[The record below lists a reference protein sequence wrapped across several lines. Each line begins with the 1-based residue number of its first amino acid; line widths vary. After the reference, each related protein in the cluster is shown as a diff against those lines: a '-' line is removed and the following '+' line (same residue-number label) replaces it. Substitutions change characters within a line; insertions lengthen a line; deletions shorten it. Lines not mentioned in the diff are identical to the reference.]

1 MIKDRQVF
9 QSVLIE
15 YEGKPIIKVTV
26 DGDDVLTASGKTL
39 PEHTVRQ
46 TRRIS
51 LPQGAQGYVAQMS
64 SNLTDIT
71 RYQFESQPES
81 SFSENIL
88 FHYYEITFN
97 KSLQVKLYMD
107 EVSIKP
113 NNSINKVVSLK
124 PRAGRIQ
131 DTIKV
136 YFPPLSYGYIP
147 HIEQVISS
155 AQKGQILSS
164 KPVALPIK
172 YYKGLKTHTEYQ
184 VTYQGNV
191 ELALFMDGEQLSKEW
206 LPEILIPQDG
216 GYKTHKDYFPS
227 NSSGQVLQWVQ
238 TDGDGD
244 IALFETDQTL
254 LDTEQPQQQTPQG
267 Q

>member
-9 QSVLIE
+9 QSFLIE
-15 YEGKPIIKVTV
+15 YEGKPTVKVTV
-26 DGDDVLTASGKTL
+26 DGDNVLTATGKTL

-46 TRRIS
+46 TRRVS

-64 SNLTDIT
+64 SSLTDIT
-71 RYQFESQPES
+71 RFQFESQSES

-97 KSLQVKLYMD
+97 KSLQVKMYMD
-107 EVSIKP
+107 EVSVKP
-113 NNSINKVVSLK
+113 NNNIDKIVTLK
-124 PRAGRIQ
+124 PRSGKIQ
-131 DTIKV
+131 DTVKV

-164 KPVALPIK
+164 KPVALPVK

-184 VTYQGNV
+184 ATYQGNV
-191 ELALFMDGEQLSKEW
+191 ELALVMDGELLSKEW

-254 LDTEQPQQQTPQG
+254 LDMEQPQQQTPQG

>member
-9 QSVLIE
+9 QSFLIE
-15 YEGKPIIKVTV
+15 YEGKPTVKVTV
-26 DGDDVLTASGKTL
+26 DGDNVLTATGKTL

-46 TRRIS
+46 TRRVS

-64 SNLTDIT
+64 SSLTDIT
-71 RYQFESQPES
+71 RFQFESQSES

-97 KSLQVKLYMD
+97 KSLQVKMYMD
-107 EVSIKP
+107 EVSVKP
-113 NNSINKVVSLK
+113 NNNIDKIVTLK
-124 PRAGRIQ
+124 PRSGKIQ
-131 DTIKV
+131 DTVKV

-164 KPVALPIK
+164 KPVALPVK

-184 VTYQGNV
+184 ATYQGNV
-191 ELALFMDGEQLSKEW
+191 ELALFMDGELLSKEW

-254 LDTEQPQQQTPQG
+254 LDMEQPQQQTPQG

>member
-1 MIKDRQVF
+1 MIKNRQVF
-9 QSVLIE
+9 QSFLIE
-15 YEGKPIIKVTV
+15 YEGKPIVKVTV
-26 DGDDVLTASGKTL
+26 DGTNVLTTSGKTL

-46 TRRIS
+46 TRRVS
-51 LPQGAQGYVAQMS
+51 LPQGSQGYVAQMS
-64 SNLTDIT
+64 SSLTDIT
-71 RYQFESQPES
+71 RYQFESRPES
-81 SFSENIL
+81 SFSEHIL
-88 FHYYEITFN
+88 FHYFEITFN
-97 KSLQVKLYMD
+97 KSLQVKMYMD
-107 EVSIKP
+107 EDSIKP
-113 NNSINKVVSLK
+113 NNSTNNIVTLT
-124 PRAGRIQ
+124 PRGGRIQ
-131 DTIKV
+131 DTVKV
-136 YFPPLSYGYIP
+136 YFPPLSYVYIP

-164 KPVALPIK
+164 KPIALPIK

-238 TDGDGD
+238 TGGDGD

-254 LDTEQPQQQTPQG
+254 LDQEQPQQQTPQG

>member
-26 DGDDVLTASGKTL
+26 DGTDVLTTTGKTL

-64 SNLTDIT
+64 SSLTDIT

-216 GYKTHKDYFPS
+216 GYKTHKDYLPS

>member
-9 QSVLIE
+9 QSFLIE
-15 YEGKPIIKVTV
+15 YEGKPTVKVTV
-26 DGDDVLTASGKTL
+26 DGTNVLTTSGKML

-51 LPQGAQGYVAQMS
+51 LPQGSQGYVAQLS

-71 RYQFESQPES
+71 RFQFESQPES

-97 KSLQVKLYMD
+97 KSLQVKMYMD
-107 EVSIKP
+107 EDSIKP
-113 NNSINKVVSLK
+113 NNSSSKIVTLK
-124 PRAGRIQ
+124 PRSGRVQ
-131 DTIKV
+131 DTVKV

-164 KPVALPIK
+164 KPVALPVK

-191 ELALFMDGEQLSKEW
+191 ELALFMDGELLTKEW

-227 NSSGQVLQWVQ
+227 SSSGQVLQWVQ

-254 LDTEQPQQQTPQG
+254 LDQEQPQQQTPQG

>member
-9 QSVLIE
+9 QSFLIE
-15 YEGKPIIKVTV
+15 YKGKPIVKVTV
-26 DGDDVLTASGKTL
+26 DGTNVLTTSGRTL

-46 TRRIS
+46 TRRVS
-51 LPQGAQGYVAQMS
+51 LPQGSQGYVAQMS
-64 SNLTDIT
+64 SSLTDIT
-71 RYQFESQPES
+71 RYQFESKPEA

-88 FHYYEITFN
+88 FHYYEITFD
-97 KSLQVKLYMD
+97 KSLQVKMYMD
-107 EVSIKP
+107 EDSIKP
-113 NNSINKVVSLK
+113 NNSNNNTVTLK
-124 PRAGRIQ
+124 PRSGRIQ

-164 KPVALPIK
+164 KPVALPVK

-191 ELALFMDGEQLSKEW
+191 ELAIFMDGEQLAKEW

-254 LDTEQPQQQTPQG
+254 LDVEQPQQQTPQG

>member
-26 DGDDVLTASGKTL
+26 DGTDVLTATGKTL
-39 PEHTVRQ
+39 PEHIVRQ
-46 TRRIS
+46 TRRVS
-51 LPQGAQGYVAQMS
+51 LPQGSQGYVAQMS
-64 SNLTDIT
+64 SSLTDIT
-71 RYQFESQPES
+71 RYQFESQSES
-81 SFSENIL
+81 SFSANIL

-113 NNSINKVVSLK
+113 NNSSNKVVTLK
-124 PRAGRIQ
+124 PRGGRIQ
-131 DTIKV
+131 DTVKV

-227 NSSGQVLQWVQ
+227 NATGQVLQWVQ

-254 LDTEQPQQQTPQG
+254 LDTEQPQQPTPQG

>member
-1 MIKDRQVF
+1 
-9 QSVLIE
+9 
-15 YEGKPIIKVTV
+15 
-26 DGDDVLTASGKTL
+26 
-39 PEHTVRQ
+39 
-46 TRRIS
+46 
-51 LPQGAQGYVAQMS
+51 
-64 SNLTDIT
+64 
-71 RYQFESQPES
+71 
-81 SFSENIL
+81 
-88 FHYYEITFN
+88 
-97 KSLQVKLYMD
+97 MD

-113 NNSINKVVSLK
+113 NNSASNIVTLK
-124 PRAGRIQ
+124 PRNGRVQ
-131 DTIKV
+131 DTVKV

-216 GYKTHKDYFPS
+216 GYKTHKDYLPS

-254 LDTEQPQQQTPQG
+254 LDTEQPQQPTPQG

>member
-15 YEGKPIIKVTV
+15 YEGKPIIKVAV
-26 DGDDVLTASGKTL
+26 DGDDVLTATGKTL

-113 NNSINKVVSLK
+113 NNNFNKVVSLK
-124 PRAGRIQ
+124 PRAGKIQ

-172 YYKGLKTHTEYQ
+172 YYKGLKTHTEDQ
-184 VTYQGNV
+184 VSYQGNV
-191 ELALFMDGEQLSKEW
+191 ELGLFMDGEQLSKEW

-216 GYKTHKDYFPS
+216 GYKTHKDYLPS

-254 LDTEQPQQQTPQG
+254 LDMEQPQQQTPQG

>member
-15 YEGKPIIKVTV
+15 YEGKPTIKVTV
-26 DGDDVLTASGKTL
+26 DGTDVLTATGRTL

-64 SNLTDIT
+64 SSLTDIT

-81 SFSENIL
+81 SFSQNIL
-88 FHYYEITFN
+88 FHYYEITFD
-97 KSLQVKLYMD
+97 KSLQIKLYMD
-107 EVSIKP
+107 EVAIKP
-113 NNSINKVVSLK
+113 NNSSSKIVTLK
-124 PRAGRIQ
+124 PRSGRIQ
-131 DTIKV
+131 DTIRV

-155 AQKGQILSS
+155 AQKGQILTS

-172 YYKGLKTHTEYQ
+172 YYKGLKAHTEFQ

-191 ELALFMDGEQLSKEW
+191 ELALFMDGEELSKEW
-206 LPEILIPQDG
+206 LPEVLIPQDG
-216 GYKTHKDYFPS
+216 GYKTHKEYFPA

-254 LDTEQPQQQTPQG
+254 LDMEQPQQQTPQG

>member
-9 QSVLIE
+9 QSFLIE
-15 YEGKPIIKVTV
+15 YEGKPIVKVAV
-26 DGDDVLTASGKTL
+26 DGSNVLTASGKTL

-46 TRRIS
+46 TRRVS
-51 LPQGAQGYVAQMS
+51 LPQGSQGYVAQMS
-64 SNLTDIT
+64 SSLTDIT

-88 FHYYEITFN
+88 FHYFEITFD
-97 KSLQVKLYMD
+97 KSLQVKMYMD
-107 EVSIKP
+107 EDSIKP
-113 NNSINKVVSLK
+113 NNSSSKIVTLK
-124 PRAGRIQ
+124 PRSGRIQ
-131 DTIKV
+131 DTVKV

-164 KPVALPIK
+164 KPVALPVK

-216 GYKTHKDYFPS
+216 GYKTHKEYFPS

-238 TDGDGD
+238 TGGDGD

-254 LDTEQPQQQTPQG
+254 LDQEQPQQQTPQG

>member
-1 MIKDRQVF
+1 MIKDRHVF

-15 YEGKPIIKVTV
+15 YEGKPVIKVTI
-26 DGDDVLTASGKTL
+26 DGTDVLTASGKTL

-46 TRRIS
+46 TRRVS

-64 SNLTDIT
+64 ASLTDIT
-71 RYQFESQPES
+71 RYQFESRPES

-88 FHYYEITFN
+88 FHYFEITFN
-97 KSLQVKLYMD
+97 SSLQVKMYMD
-107 EVSIKP
+107 ELPVKP
-113 NNSINKVVSLK
+113 NNSTGKVVSLK
-124 PRAGRIQ
+124 PRSGRVQ

-155 AQKGQILSS
+155 AQKGQILTS

-172 YYKGLKTHTEYQ
+172 YYKGLKAHTEYQ

-191 ELALFMDGEQLSKEW
+191 ELAIFMDGEQLSKEW

-216 GYKTHKDYFPS
+216 GYKTHKDYFPA

-254 LDTEQPQQQTPQG
+254 LDTEQPQEPTPQG

>member
-26 DGDDVLTASGKTL
+26 DGTDVLTTTGKTL

-46 TRRIS
+46 TRRVS

-64 SNLTDIT
+64 SSLTDIT
-71 RYQFESQPES
+71 RYQFESRPES

-88 FHYYEITFN
+88 FHYFEITFN
-97 KSLQVKLYMD
+97 SSLQVKMYMD
-107 EVSIKP
+107 ELPVKP
-113 NNSINKVVSLK
+113 NNSTGKVVSLK
-124 PRAGRIQ
+124 PRSGRVQ

-155 AQKGQILSS
+155 AQKGQILTS

-172 YYKGLKTHTEYQ
+172 YYKGLKAHTEYQ

-191 ELALFMDGEQLSKEW
+191 ELAIFMDGEQLSKEW

-216 GYKTHKDYFPS
+216 GYKTHKDYFPA

-254 LDTEQPQQQTPQG
+254 LDTEQPQEPTPQG

>member
-15 YEGKPIIKVTV
+15 YEGKPTIKVTV
-26 DGDDVLTASGKTL
+26 DGSNILTATGKTL

-46 TRRIS
+46 TRRVS

-64 SNLTDIT
+64 SSLADIT

-81 SFSENIL
+81 SFSANIL

-113 NNSINKVVSLK
+113 NNNTSKVITLK
-124 PRAGRIQ
+124 PRGGRGQ

-155 AQKGQILSS
+155 SQKGQILSS

-172 YYKGLKTHTEYQ
+172 YYKGLKSHTEYQ

-191 ELALFMDGEQLSKEW
+191 ELALFMDGEPLSREW
-206 LPEILIPQDG
+206 LPALLIPQDG
-216 GYKTHKDYFPS
+216 GYKTHKDYFPA

-254 LDTEQPQQQTPQG
+254 LDMEQPQEPTPQG

>member
-15 YEGKPIIKVTV
+15 YEGKPIIKVAV
-26 DGDDVLTASGKTL
+26 DGTDVLTATGKTL

-46 TRRIS
+46 TRRVS

-64 SNLTDIT
+64 SSLTDIT
-71 RYQFESQPES
+71 RYQFESRPES
-81 SFSENIL
+81 SFNENIL

-97 KSLQVKLYMD
+97 SSLQIKMYMD
-107 EVSIKP
+107 ELPVKP
-113 NNSINKVVSLK
+113 NNSSSRVVSLK
-124 PRAGRIQ
+124 PRSGRVQ

-172 YYKGLKTHTEYQ
+172 YYKGLRTHTEYQ

-191 ELALFMDGEQLSKEW
+191 ELALYMDGEQLSKEW

-216 GYKTHKDYFPS
+216 GYKTHKEYLPS

-254 LDTEQPQQQTPQG
+254 LDTEQPQKPTPQG

>member
-15 YEGKPIIKVTV
+15 YEGKPTIKVTV
-26 DGDDVLTASGKTL
+26 DGADVLTATGRTL

-64 SNLTDIT
+64 SSLTDIT

-81 SFSENIL
+81 SFSQNIL
-88 FHYYEITFN
+88 FHYYEITFD
-97 KSLQVKLYMD
+97 KSLQIKLYMD
-107 EVSIKP
+107 EVAIKP
-113 NNSINKVVSLK
+113 NNSSSKIVTLK
-124 PRAGRIQ
+124 PRSGRIQ
-131 DTIKV
+131 DTIRV

-155 AQKGQILSS
+155 AQKGQILTS

-172 YYKGLKTHTEYQ
+172 YYKGLKAHTEFQ

-191 ELALFMDGEQLSKEW
+191 ELALFMDGEELSKEW
-206 LPEILIPQDG
+206 LPEVLIPQDG
-216 GYKTHKDYFPS
+216 GYKTHKEYFPA

-254 LDTEQPQQQTPQG
+254 LDMEQPQQQTPQG

>member
-9 QSVLIE
+9 QSFLIE
-15 YEGKPIIKVTV
+15 YEGKPTVKVTV
-26 DGDDVLTASGKTL
+26 DGTNVLTTSGKML

-51 LPQGAQGYVAQMS
+51 LPQGSQGYVAQLS
-64 SNLTDIT
+64 SSLTDIT

-97 KSLQVKLYMD
+97 KSLQVKMYMD
-107 EVSIKP
+107 EDSIKP
-113 NNSINKVVSLK
+113 NNSTDNIVTLK
-124 PRAGRIQ
+124 PRSGRVQ
-131 DTIKV
+131 DTVKV

-164 KPVALPIK
+164 KPVALPVK

-191 ELALFMDGEQLSKEW
+191 ELAIFMDGEQLAKEW

-227 NSSGQVLQWVQ
+227 NSLGQVLQWVQ

-254 LDTEQPQQQTPQG
+254 LDMEQPEQPTPQG

>member
-15 YEGKPIIKVTV
+15 YEGKPTIKVTV
-26 DGDDVLTASGKTL
+26 DGTDVLTATGKTL

-136 YFPPLSYGYIP
+136 YFLHLVMAIY
-147 HIEQVISS
+147 
-155 AQKGQILSS
+155 
-164 KPVALPIK
+164 
-172 YYKGLKTHTEYQ
+172 HTLNKLY
-184 VTYQGNV
+184 
-191 ELALFMDGEQLSKEW
+191 LL
-206 LPEILIPQDG
+206 
-216 GYKTHKDYFPS
+216 HKKVRYC
-227 NSSGQVLQWVQ
+227 LQSQ
-238 TDGDGD
+238 
-244 IALFETDQTL
+244 
-254 LDTEQPQQQTPQG
+254 
-267 Q
+267 

>member
-15 YEGKPIIKVTV
+15 YEGKPIVKVTV

-39 PEHTVRQ
+39 PEHAVRQ

>member
-26 DGDDVLTASGKTL
+26 DGDNVLTASGKTL

-46 TRRIS
+46 TRRVS

-64 SNLTDIT
+64 SSLTDIT

-81 SFSENIL
+81 SFSQNIL

-97 KSLQVKLYMD
+97 KSLQVKMYMD
-107 EVSIKP
+107 EDSIKP
-113 NNSINKVVSLK
+113 NNSASNVVTLK
-124 PRAGRIQ
+124 PRSGRVQ

-191 ELALFMDGEQLSKEW
+191 ELALYMDGEQLSKEW
-206 LPEILIPQDG
+206 LQRYLYRRMEATRHTRTTYRLTRQVRYSN
-216 GYKTHKDYFPS
+216 GYR
-227 NSSGQVLQWVQ
+227 QMEMV
-238 TDGDGD
+238 
-244 IALFETDQTL
+244 I
-254 LDTEQPQQQTPQG
+254 
-267 Q
+267 

>member
-15 YEGKPIIKVTV
+15 YEGKPTIKVTV
-26 DGDDVLTASGKTL
+26 DGSNVLTATGKTL

-64 SNLTDIT
+64 SSLADIT
-71 RYQFESQPES
+71 RYQFESQSES
-81 SFSENIL
+81 SFNTNTL

-107 EVSIKP
+107 ELAIKP
-113 NNSINKVVSLK
+113 NDNISKVVTLK
-124 PRAGRIQ
+124 PRGGKIQ
-131 DTIKV
+131 DTVKI

-147 HIEQVISS
+147 HVEQVISS

-164 KPVALPIK
+164 KPVALPVK
-172 YYKGLKTHTEYQ
+172 YYKGLKAHTEYQ

-191 ELALFMDGEQLSKEW
+191 ELAIYLDGELLSKEW

-216 GYKTHKDYFPS
+216 GYKTHKDYMPS
-227 NSSGQVLQWVQ
+227 NSTGQVLQWIQ

-254 LDTEQPQQQTPQG
+254 LDMEQPQQQTPQG

>member
-15 YEGKPIIKVTV
+15 YEGKPIIKVAV
-26 DGDDVLTASGKTL
+26 DGTDVLTATGKTL

-46 TRRIS
+46 TRRVS

-64 SNLTDIT
+64 SSLTDIT

-97 KSLQVKLYMD
+97 SSLQIKMYMD
-107 EVSIKP
+107 ELPVKP
-113 NNSINKVVSLK
+113 NNSSSRVVSLK
-124 PRAGRIQ
+124 PRSGRVQ

-172 YYKGLKTHTEYQ
+172 YYKGLRTHTEYQ

-191 ELALFMDGEQLSKEW
+191 ELALYMDGEQLSKEW

-216 GYKTHKDYFPS
+216 GYKTHKDYLPS

-254 LDTEQPQQQTPQG
+254 LDTEQPQKPTPQG

>member
-15 YEGKPIIKVTV
+15 YEGKPTIKVTV
-26 DGDDVLTASGKTL
+26 DGSNVLTATGKTL
-39 PEHTVRQ
+39 PEHIVRQ
-46 TRRIS
+46 TRRVS

-81 SFSENIL
+81 SFSSNIL

-107 EVSIKP
+107 EISIKP
-113 NNSINKVVSLK
+113 NNSISKVVALK
-124 PRAGRIQ
+124 PRKGRVQ
-131 DTIKV
+131 DTVKV

-216 GYKTHKDYFPS
+216 GYKTHKVYFPA

>member
-9 QSVLIE
+9 QSFLIE
-15 YEGKPIIKVTV
+15 YKGKPIVKVTV
-26 DGDDVLTASGKTL
+26 DGTNVLTTSGRTL

-46 TRRIS
+46 TRRVS
-51 LPQGAQGYVAQMS
+51 LPQGSQGYVAQMS
-64 SNLTDIT
+64 SSLTDIT
-71 RYQFESQPES
+71 RYQFESKPEA

-88 FHYYEITFN
+88 FHYYEITFD
-97 KSLQVKLYMD
+97 KSLQVKMYMD
-107 EVSIKP
+107 EDSIKP
-113 NNSINKVVSLK
+113 NNSNNNTVTLK
-124 PRAGRIQ
+124 PRSGRIQ

-164 KPVALPIK
+164 KPVVLPVK

-191 ELALFMDGEQLSKEW
+191 ELAIFMDGEQLAKEW

-254 LDTEQPQQQTPQG
+254 LDVEQPQQQTPQG